1 MRRWNWRFKDKTPQ
15 AFKIALAAVVLNLA
29 AQMTLIFTLPKWG
42 RYLPDLGHSYPMSLK
57 GKGLY
62 FVQPWLGRYLSEGL
76 WVNFVL
82 IAAVL
87 YIVWRNRGQIERS
100 S

>member
-1 MRRWNWRFKDKTPQ
+1 MRRWNWRFKQKAPLS
-15 AFKIALAAVVLNLA
+15 FKLLIAAVALNLA
-29 AQMTLIFTLPKWG
+29 VQMSLIFTVPKWG
-42 RYLPDLGHSYPMSLK
+42 RYLPDLAHSYPLSLK

-62 FVQPWLGRYLSEGL
+62 FVQPWLGRYVSEGL

-87 YIVWRNRGQIERS
+87 YVVWRNRAQIERGS
-100 S
+100 